1 VSGRRPLLASHADAG
16 IAIADAAAAAAATA
30 AESMYDLFAA
40 LQSGVASQRVIA
52 VKSYTRTIRL
62 AVAMPRTTR
71 SGKY

>member
-1 VSGRRPLLASHADAG
+1 MSGRRPLLASHADAG
-16 IAIADAAAAAAATA
+16 IAIADAAAAAATA